1 MAFRPTIAVMAEGGI
16 ADIGYYRN
24 WDMEDLFIEAV
35 ALAVIHRGT
44 KTVEE
49 FRQEVFGKQNISYI
63 ISPELVENTQENL
76 EWLLD
81 CSEFPLTVDLQN
93 EGIYCGYQASQ
104 EEFARIPDFDVLDGY
119 SRGEDFYWNLLSN
132 YKIPFKK
139 LDFDYLRD
147 LFLKDGG
154 LRSRLSIDTKKRLED
169 KFKER
174 IGELDDEAGV
184 HNKGS

>member
-1 MAFRPTIAVMAEGGI
+1 MAFRPTIAVLAEGGI

-24 WDMEDLFIEAV
+24 WDVEDLFIEAV

-49 FRQEVFGKQNISYI
+49 FRQKVFGRQDIGYI
-63 ISPELVENTQENL
+63 IEPEIVENTQENL
-76 EWLLD
+76 EWLMD
-81 CSEFPLTVDLQN
+81 CSEFPINVDLEK
-93 EGIYCGYQASQ
+93 EGIYCGISVSDETYGL
-104 EEFARIPDFDVLDGY
+104 IPDADVLQGY
-119 SRGEDFYWNLLSN
+119 SRDEDFYWDLLQN
-132 YKIPFKK
+132 YKIPFKS

-154 LRSRLSIDTKKRLED
+154 LRSRLSVETKKRLEER
-169 KFKER
+169 FKER
-174 IGELDDEAGV
+174 IGELDDEAGS